1 MKRKNFILAIT
12 CACALAVSAVPAG
25 VLAEEETEALDAAE
39 ETESVDDEEA
49 DTDSEEDADETEDE
63 TGDEADA
70 VRPTYTALDYVVL
83 GEYKGLTIELEPVE
97 VTDEDVLAEAEELVS
112 YSDAVEMV
120 TEGTVEEG
128 DTVDITYV
136 GTMDGEEFDGGS
148 GDYELE
154 IGSGD
159 FIEGFEEGLIGVEAG
174 ETVDLNLTFPEDY
187 YYDELAGQ
195 EVVFTVTVNGIMSV
209 PELSDEVAEIA
220 SDGEY
225 TDLDSWLEYIREYLT
240 EDAESEWTYN
250 VQDALLTELAAN
262 SEITGYPQDLIDYS
276 VNDAI
281 SYYELIASYY
291 EMEYEDLIE
300 AYFGSEETFL
310 EYLNAAIEESLDQEM
325 LLMAV
330 AETEGLELTDEE
342 YQAGLEAYAEEYG
355 YESGEEME
363 ADYGETEMSRYILLD
378 KVYQFL
384 EENSEIVEITEDET
398 ETETDTEDG
407 EEVDWEDDTDAET
420 DEAAD
425 ETETAETEAEET
437 EAAADAETETTETE
451 TDAD

>member
-1 MKRKNFILAIT
+1 MKRKNFILAMT
-12 CACALAVSAVPAG
+12 CACALAVSAIPAG

-39 ETESVDDEEA
+39 ETESVDDVEVSDEE
-49 DTDSEEDADETEDE
+49 DTDSEEDETEDE
-63 TGDEADA
+63 TEEEADA
-70 VRPTYTALDYVVL
+70 VRPTYTALDYVEL

-120 TEGTVEEG
+120 TEGTVAEG

-159 FIEGFEEGLIGVEAG
+159 FIEGFEEGLIGVEVG

-195 EVVFTVTVNGIMSV
+195 DVVFTVTVNGIMSV

-225 TDLDSWLEYIREYLT
+225 TDLDSWLAYIRDYLI

-276 VNDAI
+276 INDAV

-342 YQAGLEAYAEEYG
+342 YEAGLEAYAEDYG

-398 ETETDTEDG
+398 ETETETG
-407 EEVDWEDDTDAET
+407 DW
-420 DEAAD
+420 DED
-425 ETETAETEAEET
+425 ETEADTETVETEA
-437 EAAADAETETTETE
+437 DAE
-451 TDAD
+451 